1 MFPHFRSLD
10 RHSMWEGMG
19 AAPGHHIP
27 TPQLMQRAAFLR
39 VVTLQSLF
47 RDTKQ
52 LTTLSAPPS
61 PSELDVSR
69 ETGTAMQ
76 VSPQQHEWLVS
87 VLAHAGSAQW
97 VSFVCIC
104 LVP

>member
-1 MFPHFRSLD
+1 
-10 RHSMWEGMG
+10 
-19 AAPGHHIP
+19 
-27 TPQLMQRAAFLR
+27 MQRAAFLR
-39 VVTLQSLF
+39 VVSLQSSF

-52 LTTLSAPPS
+52 LTALSAPPS
-61 PSELDVSR
+61 PSEPDISG

-76 VSPQQHEWLVS
+76 VSPQQCEWLVS